1 MTSLRPPKFLLFCGL
16 AASLLGG
23 QQPAVTTPPPG
34 APLTLEDCIKRALD
48 APSAVVAARQNL
60 DATRYGV
67 KAATSAFLPRTTVDN
82 AFIYNSPHTGQTQ
95 AFLALNGTHEYQ
107 TLINSTVE
115 LDTAGRLRAALAR
128 ARADR
133 DSAQL
138 ELQMAV
144 RDLRHDVALAYFQA
158 LLTRHLLES
167 ARESLDEAK
176 RFEQLAEK
184 LYNGGE
190 VAQADVV
197 KAQAQA
203 AFSEQQVQQAALDAA
218 TSNQQLASYWTTD
231 VTPTL
236 DLADPLK
243 AEPAA
248 VPGDRMTQSS
258 VSQPSPSQTSPPQP
272 GVSTPGYLKR
282 PELLRFDADYRG
294 ARADFVKAR
303 ADLFPTLTAQYQY
316 GIDAPIYSWS
326 YRGQA
331 VFVSL
336 SVPIWDFLHTRDV
349 YKQFEI
355 RAQIVETNKKI
366 AERQF
371 SREYQSA
378 LARAVS
384 ALNQVKTARD
394 QVRFSES
401 NLQMSKIRYQG
412 GEGPALDVVAA
423 VQQLSQARTNYFSA
437 YASYF
442 YATEDLKVA
451 EGQ

>member
-1 MTSLRPPKFLLFCGL
+1 VTLLRSHKLLFLCAL
-16 AASLLGG
+16 ALRHLCG
-23 QQPAVTTPPPG
+23 QQSAATPPIPSG
-34 APLTLEDCIKRALD
+34 PLSLDDCIQKALN
-48 APSAVVAARQNL
+48 APSAVAAARQNL
-60 DATRYGV
+60 NATRYGV
-67 KAATSAFLPRTTVDN
+67 NAATSAFLPKTTVEN
-82 AFIYNSPHTGQTQ
+82 SFTYNSPHAGLSQ
-95 AFLALNGTHEYQ
+95 AFLSLNATHEYQ
-107 TLINSTVE
+107 TLITSSVE
-115 LDTAGRLRAALAR
+115 LDTAGRLRAGLNR

-138 ELQMAV
+138 DLQMAI
-144 RDLRHDVALAYFQA
+144 RDLRHDVALAYFQV
-158 LLTRHLLES
+158 LLARHLLES
-167 ARESLDEAK
+167 ARESLGEAQ

-203 AFSEQQVQQAALDAA
+203 AFSQQQVQQAELDAA
-218 TSNQQLASYWTTD
+218 TANQQLASYWTID
-231 VTPTL
+231 VTPAL
-236 DLADPLK
+236 DLVDPLK
-243 AEPAA
+243 AEPV
-248 VPGDRMTQSS
+248 VPPGERVTQSTLS
-258 VSQPSPSQTSPPQP
+258 LPAGSPT
-272 GVSTPGYLKR
+272 GVSPPGYLKR
-282 PELLRFDADYRG
+282 PELLRFDAEYRG
-294 ARADFVKAR
+294 TRADFAQAR

-326 YRGQA
+326 YSGQA
-331 VFVSL
+331 AFVSL
-336 SVPIWDFLHTRDV
+336 SVPIWDFFHTRNV
-349 YKQFEI
+349 YKQLEI

-371 SREYQSA
+371 SRDYQNA

-384 ALNQVKTARD
+384 ALNQVKSARE
-394 QVRFSES
+394 QVRLSES

-423 VQQLSQARTNYFSA
+423 VQQLSLARSNYYGA

-442 YATEDLKVA
+442 HAMEDLKVA